1 MFGKSEKLK
10 ILKEILGSYY
20 TSGEEKLFYCPS
32 CKHHKKK
39 LSVNLSMD
47 VFKCWICDYRG
58 KSLYHLIRRWGSFT
72 QKAKWQEFEEQHDM
86 SEVTTSLK
94 DIIMG
99 TTQEEEQEEDI
110 IELPSEFSPLANKKR
125 KPTSFAAINYL
136 KERGIDRE
144 DILRWKIGYC
154 DSGEY
159 EGRIIIPSFNSE
171 GFVNFF
177 VARTYNN
184 DWIKYKNP
192 PTNKKLIFNEL
203 FIDWDEDIILV
214 EGAFDA
220 IKAGNAIPL
229 LGSTL
234 TEDSP
239 IFERIVE
246 NDSPVYMALDQDA
259 EKKTIKII
267 KNMLS
272 YGIEV
277 FKIDVS
283 GIEDVGCMT
292 KEEFNS
298 RKQKARLISD
308 ATDLLREKISTLRG

>member
-1 MFGKSEKLK
+1 LLVKSEKIK

-20 TSGEEKLFYCPS
+20 NSGEESLFYCPS

-39 LSVNLSMD
+39 LSVNLSLDM
-47 VFKCWICDYRG
+47 FKCWICDYRG
-58 KSLYHLIRRWGSFT
+58 KSLYHLVRRWGSFS
-72 QKAKWQEFEEQHDM
+72 QKTKWQEFENEHDM
-86 SEVTTSLK
+86 SEVPRSLK

-99 TTQEEEQEEDI
+99 KEQEEEQEENI
-110 IELPSEFSPLANKKR
+110 NLPTEYAPLANRKR

-136 KERGIDRE
+136 KQRGITQE

-154 DSGEY
+154 DTGEY
-159 EGRIIIPSFNSE
+159 EGRIIIPSFNTE
-171 GFVNFF
+171 GLVDFF
-177 VARTYNN
+177 VARTYSG

-192 PTNKKLIFNEL
+192 PTNKKLVFNEL
-203 FIDWDEDIILV
+203 FVDWHEDITLV
-214 EGAFDA
+214 EGVFDA

-234 TEDSP
+234 TEKSP
-239 IFERIVE
+239 VFQKIVE
-246 NDSPVYMALDQDA
+246 NDSPVYMALDADA

-283 GIEDVGCMT
+283 GFEDVGCMT

-298 RKQKARLISD
+298 RKQKAKLISN
-308 ATDLLREKISTLRG
+308 TTGLLREKISTLRG

>member
-10 ILKEILGSYY
+10 ILKEILGAYY
-20 TSGEEKLFYCPS
+20 TSGEEKLFFCPS

-39 LSVNLSMD
+39 LSVNLSLD

-58 KSLYHLIRRWGSFT
+58 KSMYHLVRRWGNFS
-72 QKAKWQEFEEQHDM
+72 QKAKWQEFDEQHDM
-86 SEVTTSLK
+86 SEVSCSLK

-99 TTQEEEQEEDI
+99 KKQEEEKEDAI
-110 IELPSEFSPLANKKR
+110 VLPPEYSPLANKR
-125 KPTSFAAINYL
+125 KKSTSFAAVNYL
-136 KERGIDRE
+136 KERGISKE

-171 GFVNFF
+171 GYVNFF
-177 VARTYNN
+177 VARTYKG
-184 DWIKYKNP
+184 DWVKYKNP

-234 TEDSP
+234 TERSP
-239 IFERIVE
+239 IFEKIVE

-283 GIEDVGCMT
+283 GVEDVGCMT
-292 KEEFNS
+292 KEDFNN
-298 RKQKARLISD
+298 RKEKAKLIGNT
-308 ATDLLREKISTLRG
+308 TDLFREKISTLRG